1 MVARRLDSDDV
12 NDTGNGNLPRGDGVT
27 AAARRNLVLLSSATT
42 IVCSVAILAIG
53 WSNGV
58 DEPLYARSRALFS
71 VALLAAPGVIGLVG
85 ALTRRRA
92 VLAAAGV
99 LCLCQ
104 SVVAFSGVTLVFL
117 LPAIGFLRAATG
129 DPDDTGPAAESRRPA
144 RRALFVLAA
153 VAAVPIALAV
163 VFTMGVLGVVLLVII
178 GVVASSRSS
187 RRAAPPYAPHEVL
200 RGVTIV
206 ALVVGAWTVSL
217 AMTETG
223 CWVGHAAPGG
233 IAWEQIPP
241 TDALTLEP
249 ADVASTCASGLPTPL
264 AIGLATAM
272 VIAAIGVAALP
283 WGTRPQPRVGAGA
296 H

>member
-12 NDTGNGNLPRGDGVT
+12 NDTGNWNLPGGGRVT
-27 AAARRNLVLLSSATT
+27 AGGTRSLAFVSSGTALA
-42 IVCSVAILAIG
+42 CSIAILFIG

-58 DEPLYARSRALFS
+58 DEPPHAKSRALVS

-85 ALTRRRA
+85 ALTRRRT

-129 DPDDTGPAAESRRPA
+129 DPDDTRSAAGPRRPA
-144 RRALFVLAA
+144 PRALFVLAA
-153 VAAVPIALAV
+153 IAAVPIALAV
-163 VFTMGVLGVVLLVII
+163 VFTIGILGVVLLVII
-178 GVVASSRSS
+178 GGVASWRSS
-187 RRAAPPYAPHEVL
+187 RRTTRPHAPHEVL
-200 RGVTIV
+200 RGVAIV
-206 ALVVGAWTVSL
+206 ALVVGAWIASL

-223 CWVGHAAPGG
+223 CWVGHAAAGG
-233 IAWEQIPP
+233 IAWEQVAP
-241 TDALTLEP
+241 TDALTLAP
-249 ADVASTCASGLPTPL
+249 SGVASTCASGLPTPL

-283 WGTRPQPRVGAGA
+283 WGTRPRPRVGAGA
-296 H
+296 Y